1 VEPNRLFHLGQ
12 GFVMYFTYQNMLMQ
26 LFGVFAILVSLP
38 IIIASSLEI
47 ELYYRP
53 ESVKDSLK
61 LRPYDGTL
69 LGIIDEIT
77 LYVSRIQLKSMFK
90 VREKT
95 FLGVASGADLF
106 MICNLLGIVYALAFS
121 VQIRKKLMKMYNSSH
136 KNYETPGNY
145 TLLMREVLDNKKEPA
160 TVMDINE
167 IQEKIVNK
175 FNLIAQRDSMI

>member
-1 VEPNRLFHLGQ
+1 
-12 GFVMYFTYQNMLMQ
+12 MYFTYQNMLMQ

-77 LYVSRIQLKSMFK
+77 MYVSRIQLKSMFK

-145 TLLMREVLDNKKEPA
+145 TLLMRGEILDNKKESA
-160 TVMDINE
+160 SVMDINE

>member
-1 VEPNRLFHLGQ
+1 VDPNRLFHLGQ

-53 ESVKDSLK
+53 ETLEDSLK

-77 LYVSRIQLKSMFK
+77 MYVSRIHLENMLTVRQKS
-90 VREKT
+90 
-95 FLGVASGADLF
+95 FLGVGSAADIF

-121 VQIRKKLMKMYNSSH
+121 VQIRKKLMKIYNSSH

-145 TLLMREVLDNKKEPA
+145 TLLMREVNVHDNKKEPVA
-160 TVMDINE
+160 VMDINE
-167 IQEKIVNK
+167 IQEKIVK
-175 FNLIAQRDSMI
+175 

>member
-1 VEPNRLFHLGQ
+1 
-12 GFVMYFTYQNMLMQ
+12 MYFTYQNMLMQ
-26 LFGVFAILVSLP
+26 LFGVLAILVSLP

-47 ELYYRP
+47 EIYYRP
-53 ESVKDSLK
+53 EYEDERLK

-77 LYVSRIQLKSMFK
+77 MYVSRIHIKNMLT

-95 FLGVASGADLF
+95 FLRVASGADLF
-106 MICNLLGIVYALAFS
+106 MICNLLGIVFALAFS

-145 TLLMREVLDNKKEPA
+145 TLLMREVNIRDIKKEPVA
-160 TVMDINE
+160 VMDINE
-167 IQEKIVNK
+167 VQEKIVK
-175 FNLIAQRDSMI
+175 

>member
-1 VEPNRLFHLGQ
+1 
-12 GFVMYFTYQNMLMQ
+12 MYFTYQNMLMQ

-77 LYVSRIQLKSMFK
+77 MYVSRIQLKSMFK

-145 TLLMREVLDNKKEPA
+145 TLRMREILDNKKESA
-160 TVMDINE
+160 SVMDINE

>member
-1 VEPNRLFHLGQ
+1 
-12 GFVMYFTYQNMLMQ
+12 MYFTYQNMLMQ
-26 LFGVFAILVSLP
+26 LFGVLAILVSLP

-53 ESVKDSLK
+53 ETEKDSLK

-77 LYVSRIQLKSMFK
+77 MYVSRIQLKSMLK

-145 TLLMREVLDNKKEPA
+145 TILMREILDNKKEPA
-160 TVMDINE
+160 SVLDINE
-167 IQEKIVNK
+167 IQEKIVKK
-175 FNLIAQRDSMI
+175 FNLNDEEMI